1 MAKYGRDVRVPYK
14 PYVHPLGMYQDCLRL
29 FSIPT
34 SSAASERAWS
44 VFSMLHT
51 KRRNRLKN
59 STVIKMAYIYI
70 NSSLLDSLDR
80 YDYARLMLQDDDED
94 DDEDNNNGK

>member
-1 MAKYGRDVRVPYK
+1 
-14 PYVHPLGMYQDCLRL
+14 
-29 FSIPT
+29 
-34 SSAASERAWS
+34 
-44 VFSMLHT
+44 
-51 KRRNRLKN
+51 
-59 STVIKMAYIYI
+59 MAYIYI